1 MIYKFIDN
9 NGAEITVNSISS
21 LQALI
26 DSETIKE
33 NTKVKAGLRGKWT
46 TANKIEGLVF
56 AKEEEIADDVSEE
69 PTEDIKS
76 FITSEETKE
85 ETIKEEPKPVKE
97 ELKKEEVQPW
107 QSPKQEEVSKS
118 EPIEESKIIE
128 PTDETE
134 TEVGNTLIDDTSND
148 DEWNEK
154 QEDDQR
160 DKTYDDENVV
170 GLNFVDA
177 VSTCFKKY
185 FNFKDRASRSEYWYF
200 QILVF
205 PIALWNQFPSN
216 EDSVFFFQIILL
228 FVVLIPAFS
237 SGVRRLHDRD
247 KSGWWILINFIPF
260 VGWIILL
267 IMLAEKGTEGP
278 NRFGPYPLKL
288 RKS

>member
-21 LQALI
+21 LQALV

-46 TANKIEGLVF
+46 TADKIEGLVF

-69 PTEDIKS
+69 PKEDIKS

-85 ETIKEEPKPVKE
+85 ETIEEPKPVKE

-107 QSPKQEEVSKS
+107 QNSKQEEISKS
-118 EPIEESKIIE
+118 EPIEESKISE
-128 PTDETE
+128 PADETE

-160 DKTYDDENVV
+160 DKTYDDENVIS
-170 GLNFVDA
+170 LNFVDA
-177 VSTCFKKY
+177 VTTCFRKY

-200 QILVF
+200 QILFF
-205 PIALWNQFPSN
+205 PIAIWSQFPSN
-216 EDSVFFFQIILL
+216 TDSVLILQLILL
-228 FVVLIPAFS
+228 FGTLIPTFS

-247 KSGWWILINFIPF
+247 KSGWWILISFIPF
-260 VGWIILL
+260 VGSIIL
-267 IMLAEKGTEGP
+267 IIILAEKGTEGP

>member
-128 PTDETE
+128 TTDETE

>member
-21 LQALI
+21 LQALV

-46 TANKIEGLVF
+46 TADKIEGLVF
-56 AKEEEIADDVSEE
+56 AKEEEIADEVSEE
-69 PTEDIKS
+69 PKEDIKS

-107 QSPKQEEVSKS
+107 QNSKQEEISKS
-118 EPIEESKIIE
+118 EPIEESKISE
-128 PTDETE
+128 PADETE

-148 DEWNEK
+148 DE
-154 QEDDQR
+154 
-160 DKTYDDENVV
+160 NVI

-205 PIALWNQFPSN
+205 PIALWSQFPSN
-216 EDSVFFFQIILL
+216 TDSVLILQLILL
-228 FVVLIPAFS
+228 FGVLIPAFS

>member
-56 AKEEEIADDVSEE
+56 AKEEEIADYVSEE
-69 PTEDIKS
+69 PKEDIKS

-160 DKTYDDENVV
+160 DKTYDDENVI

>member
-21 LQALI
+21 LQALV

-46 TANKIEGLVF
+46 TAGKIEGLVF

-69 PTEDIKS
+69 PKEDIKS

-107 QSPKQEEVSKS
+107 QNSKQEEISKS

-160 DKTYDDENVV
+160 DKTYDDENVI

-177 VSTCFKKY
+177 VSTCFRKY

-205 PIALWNQFPSN
+205 PIALWSQFPSN
-216 EDSVFFFQIILL
+216 TDSVLILQLILL
-228 FVVLIPAFS
+228 FGVLIPAFS

-247 KSGWWILINFIPF
+247 KSGWWILINFVPF

>member
-21 LQALI
+21 LQALV

-46 TANKIEGLVF
+46 TADKIEGLVF

-69 PTEDIKS
+69 PKEDIKS

-85 ETIKEEPKPVKE
+85 ETIEEPKLVKE

-107 QSPKQEEVSKS
+107 QSPKQEEISKS
-118 EPIEESKIIE
+118 EPIEESKISE
-128 PTDETE
+128 PADETE

-160 DKTYDDENVV
+160 DKTYDDENVI

-200 QILVF
+200 QILFF
-205 PIALWNQFPSN
+205 PIAIWSQFPSN
-216 EDSVFFFQIILL
+216 TDSVLILQLILL
-228 FVVLIPAFS
+228 FGTLIPTFS

-247 KSGWWILINFIPF
+247 KSGWWILISFIPF
-260 VGWIILL
+260 VGSIIL
-267 IMLAEKGTEGP
+267 IIILAEKGTEGP

>member
-107 QSPKQEEVSKS
+107 QSPKQEEISKS
-118 EPIEESKIIE
+118 EPIEESKISE
-128 PTDETE
+128 PADETE

>member
-46 TANKIEGLVF
+46 TANKIEGIVF

-76 FITSEETKE
+76 FITSEET
-85 ETIKEEPKPVKE
+85 KEEPKPVKE

>member
-160 DKTYDDENVV
+160 DKTYDDENVI